1 MTNKKHFTF
10 LPNGKPVSSLKN
22 EAKKLHKSGEVK
34 GITAAQNHISKALF
48 NKSFNKLSVELEER
62 SPIVMKKALYLPIV
76 CKTDSF
82 SSLNDGEE
90 FCYYIAIDENQAA
103 GAFGF
108 SVNIHEFVDSEFI
121 ETLTLKH
128 FEKIDDTITN
138 TNGWKLT
145 LNNDH
150 YLIVKTTCEGIA
162 LDIYFD
168 NGTDVESVDS
178 SWLFWDEMVNVSTFD
193 YNAIQTIAK
202 TEDVTDYKASYLLE
216 HDNIDAS
223 SLIYT
228 IGDIECKLYS
238 TWLVVDQNGQNLSPK
253 EAVAEAKNEGLEKEL
268 WLWLEGREHPHFEDW
283 IAESAPYFGY
293 CTVEGDPCGEV
304 FDTTPKTLS
313 DQCFNAAAFFF
324 S

>member
-22 EAKKLHKSGEVK
+22 EAKKLHKSGDVK
-34 GITAAQNHISKALF
+34 GLTAAQNHISKALF
-48 NKSFNKLSVELEER
+48 NKSFNKLSNELEER
-62 SPIVMKKALYLPIV
+62 SPVVMEKALYLPIV

-82 SSLNDGEE
+82 SSLDDGQE

-103 GAFGF
+103 GGHGF
-108 SVNIHEFVDSEFI
+108 SVNLHEFIDPEFI
-121 ETLTLKH
+121 SNLSLKH

-145 LNNDH
+145 LDKEH
-150 YLIVKTTCEGIA
+150 YLIVKTTDEGIV
-162 LDIYFD
+162 LDVYFD
-168 NGTDVESVDS
+168 NGTDVDSVDS
-178 SWLFWDEMVNVSTFD
+178 AWLFWDEMVNVSTFD
-193 YNAIQTIAK
+193 YNAIQTMSK

-238 TWLVVDQNGQNLSPK
+238 TWIVIDQDGQNLSPK
-253 EAVAEAKNEGLEKEL
+253 EAVTEAKHEGLEKEL
-268 WLWLEGREHPHFEDW
+268 WLWLEGKDHPHFEDW
-283 IAESAPYFGY
+283 ISESSPYFGY

-304 FDTTPKTLS
+304 FDVTPKTLS
-313 DQCFNAAAFFF
+313 EQCFDAAAFFF